1 MKRQRHILRRA
12 AGAAVA
18 TLALGAALAGP
29 SVHASQ
35 ITYTVTGSTQMFIL
49 GQLLATNY
57 TSTRPGL
64 QIAVNPTS
72 SQTGFDDTCTGG
84 GSQVGMSDSYI
95 QDSQLREQPNGTS
108 CADMTGIPV
117 AISATPAI
125 YNLPGAYF
133 DQRQPSDKFTPVHPV
148 RLTAQVIAG
157 IYQGQV
163 KTWNDPAI
171 TSLNPSMKLPA
182 HKITVYC
189 TSEPSG
195 AGYVFNQWLA
205 QSVPSWNASVGQAG
219 LQPQWPPTATCL
231 PSQSTMVQQVKST
244 PYSFG
249 FAGFDYAIAL
259 KVQTAALR
267 NASGV
272 FVTPSLNGLT
282 AAITQAINDGLP
294 QDFRKSFVVV
304 KDPPANKNLGHAFNP
319 ASFEFFIVH
328 KSLAVHGVS
337 PQVAQAI
344 KGFLVWDV
352 ANSGGQAYIEKLN
365 FREISNKT
373 LTVGDIP
380 VPDTLRKV
388 IQATADGLSTTGS

>member
-1 MKRQRHILRRA
+1 MKRQRHIVRRA
-12 AGAAVA
+12 AAAAVA
-18 TLALGAALAGP
+18 TLALGTALAGP
-29 SVHASQ
+29 HVHATQ

-49 GQLLATNY
+49 GNLLASKY
-57 TSTRPGL
+57 TSTLSGV

-72 SQTGFDDTCTGG
+72 SQTGFDDTCQGG
-84 GSQVGMSDSYI
+84 NSQVGMSDSYI

-133 DQRQPSDKFTPVHPV
+133 QQRQASDGFTPVHPV

-171 TSLNPSMKLPA
+171 AGLNPGMKLPA
-182 HKITVYC
+182 HKIVVYS
-189 TSEPSG
+189 TSEPGG
-195 AGYVFNQWLA
+195 AGYVFDQWLA
-205 QSVPSWNASVGQAG
+205 QSVPSWNATVGQTT
-219 LQPQWPPTATCL
+219 LQTPWPPYSTLL
-231 PSQSTMVQQVKST
+231 PSQSAMVQQIKAT

-249 FAGFDYAIAL
+249 YAGFDYALGA
-259 KVQTAALR
+259 KVQAAALR

-272 FVTPSLNGLT
+272 FVTPSLNGLA
-282 AAITQAINDGLP
+282 AAISQAISDGLP
-294 QDFRKSFVVV
+294 EDFRKSFVLV
-304 KDPPANKNLGHAFNP
+304 KDPRGGGHAFNP

-328 KSLAVHGVS
+328 KNLAVHGVS

-344 KGFLVWDV
+344 KSFLVWDV
-352 ANSGGQAYIEKLN
+352 SNAGGQAYIEQLN
-365 FREISNKT
+365 FRDVTNHQLK
-373 LTVGDIP
+373 VGDIP
-380 VPDTLRKV
+380 VPLVLRVV
-388 IQATADGLSTTGS
+388 IQKTVHDLTTGS

>member
-1 MKRQRHILRRA
+1 MKQQRHIVRRA
-12 AGAAVA
+12 AAAAVA
-18 TLALGAALAGP
+18 TLALGTALAAP
-29 SVHASQ
+29 HVHATQ
-35 ITYTVTGSTQMFIL
+35 ITYTVTGSTQMYIL
-49 GQLLATNY
+49 GNLLATKY
-57 TSTRPGL
+57 TSTLSGV

-95 QDSQLREQPNGTS
+95 QDSQLREQPNGSS

-117 AISATPAI
+117 AISGTPAI

-133 DQRQPSDKFTPVHPV
+133 DQRQASDKFTPVHPV
-148 RLTAQVIAG
+148 RLTAQVVAG

-171 TSLNPSMKLPA
+171 TGLNPGMKLPA
-182 HKITVYC
+182 HKIVVYC
-189 TSEPSG
+189 TSEPGG
-195 AGYVFNQWLA
+195 ASYVFNQWLA

-219 LQPQWPPTATCL
+219 LAPQWPPAATCL
-231 PSQSTMVQQVKST
+231 PSQSTLVQQVKST

-249 FAGFDYAIAL
+249 FAGFDYALAL

-272 FVTPSLNGLT
+272 FVTPSLNGLA
-282 AAITQAINDGLP
+282 AAINEAISEDMP
-294 QDFRKSFVVV
+294 QDFRKSFVTV
-304 KDPPANKNLGHAFNP
+304 KDPPASKGLGHSFNP

-328 KSLAVHGVS
+328 KNLAVHGVS

-344 KGFLVWDV
+344 KNFLMWAVS
-352 ANSGGQAYIEKLN
+352 NGGGQAYIQQLN
-365 FREISNKT
+365 FRDVTNHT
-373 LTVGDIP
+373 LSVGDVP
-380 VPDTLRKV
+380 VPTALRKT
-388 IQATADGLSTTGS
+388 IQATASSLTTGS